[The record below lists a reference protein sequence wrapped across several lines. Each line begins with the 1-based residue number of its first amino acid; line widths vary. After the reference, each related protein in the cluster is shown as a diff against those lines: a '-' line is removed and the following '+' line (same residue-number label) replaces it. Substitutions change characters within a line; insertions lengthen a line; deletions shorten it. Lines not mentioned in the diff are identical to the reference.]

1 VFSSGGLSVVVGA
14 NRVVPESVL
23 GIVVALL
30 ELESGVRV
38 GPRKK
43 WE

>member
-1 VFSSGGLSVVVGA
+1 MVGA

-30 ELESGVRV
+30 ELLELESGVRV